1 MIDSIGFAI
10 QFKKIS
16 QLFVTIPALED
27 IIVMEDT
34 KMTFH
39 SLYKLYANDVY
50 RFSYWLTG
58 NEADAKDITSE
69 TFVRVWT
76 AKTGPRT
83 ETLKAY
89 LFTIARN
96 LFLKS
101 QQRKKRFF
109 PMDEKMVSEATQP
122 DKEAELKLHLA
133 QVLKALQQLPE
144 IDKTVLIMRAEEE
157 MSYRDIAQ
165 ATSLSVAAVKV
176 KVFRA
181 RTKINKLLQEG

>member
-1 MIDSIGFAI
+1 MLTLLCDNLFNIRIISINRKERLAKPEAQPGIEKGAAMIDSIGFAI

-122 DKEAELKLHLA
+122 DK
-133 QVLKALQQLPE
+133 
-144 IDKTVLIMRAEEE
+144 
-157 MSYRDIAQ
+157 
-165 ATSLSVAAVKV
+165 
-176 KVFRA
+176 
-181 RTKINKLLQEG
+181 G